1 MNENLTKN
9 KKNLKKKKIC
19 ITKKKDV
26 KTESFNYDHNPKH
39 DGQGDVLSIA
49 CSF

>member
-1 MNENLTKN
+1 MKTKQ
-9 KKNLKKKKIC
+9 KTKNLKKKKC

-26 KTESFNYDHNPKH
+26 NTESFNYDLNPKH

>member
-1 MNENLTKN
+1 MNENLTKT
-9 KKNLKKKKIC
+9 KKILKKKDMHH
-19 ITKKKDV
+19 KKKDV
-26 KTESFNYDHNPKH
+26 KTESYNYDHNPKH

>member
-9 KKNLKKKKIC
+9 KKILKKRYASQ
-19 ITKKKDV
+19 KKDV
-26 KTESFNYDHNPKH
+26 KIESFNYDHNPKH
-39 DGQGDVLSIA
+39 DGQGDVLSTA

>member
-1 MNENLTKN
+1 MRTKQ
-9 KKNLKKKKIC
+9 KTKNLKKKDMHH
-19 ITKKKDV
+19 KKDV
-26 KTESFNYDHNPKH
+26 NTKSFNYDHNPKH